1 MSLRVFTNTISL
13 NAQRAMS
20 VSSAK
25 LESNLERVASGIR
38 LQRSSDNNGAFQQT
52 ETLRGDV
59 STLRQGAKNLNDGI
73 SMIRTAEGALNEQIN
88 ILMRLREITSQS
100 ISGTLGNTER
110 ATQNLEFSAL
120 RAEFDRI
127 AENTEFNHQKLLDGS
142 LASSASKPVTIQIGL
157 DSGDDSRF
165 NLNQDMN
172 LTAMTSS
179 ALNFSTSSISTAN
192 DGVTALDNVNSAL
205 EKTSNIRSRVGII
218 MERMDFAKSN
228 LNNSIEKIGSTIA
241 SIRDTDFAEELASL
255 TTHQVLVQGASA
267 MVGQANLIP
276 QSVLTLLGDQ

>member
-88 ILMRLREITSQS
+88 ILMRLRELASQS
-100 ISGTLGNTER
+100 MNGTLGNTER

-276 QSVLTLLGDQ
+276 QSVLTLLEN

>member
-179 ALNFSTSSISTAN
+179 ALNFSTSSISTDSAA
-192 DGVTALDNVNSAL
+192 VTALDNVNSAL

-276 QSVLTLLGDQ
+276 QSVLTLLEDQ

>member
-276 QSVLTLLGDQ
+276 QSVLTLLEDQ

>member
-192 DGVTALDNVNSAL
+192 DGVAALDNVNSAL

-276 QSVLTLLGDQ
+276 QSVLTLLED

>member
-157 DSGDDSRF
+157 DSRDDSRF

-179 ALNFSTSSISTAN
+179 ALNFSTSSISTDNAA
-192 DGVTALDNVNSAL
+192 VTALDNVNSAL

-241 SIRDTDFAEELASL
+241 SIRDTDFAEEFASL

-276 QSVLTLLGDQ
+276 QSVLTLLEDQ

>member
-100 ISGTLGNTER
+100 ISGTVGNTER

-179 ALNFSTSSISTAN
+179 ALNFSTSSISTDNAA
-192 DGVTALDNVNSAL
+192 VTALDNVNSAL

>member
-179 ALNFSTSSISTAN
+179 ALNFSTSSISTDNAA
-192 DGVTALDNVNSAL
+192 VTALDNVNSAL

-267 MVGQANLIP
+267 MVGQANLVP
-276 QSVLTLLGDQ
+276 QSVLTLLEG

>member
-218 MERMDFAKSN
+218 MEQMDFAKSN

-241 SIRDTDFAEELASL
+241 SIRDTDFAEEFASL

>member
-179 ALNFSTSSISTAN
+179 ALNFSTSSISTDNAA
-192 DGVTALDNVNSAL
+192 VTALDNVNSAL

-276 QSVLTLLGDQ
+276 QSVLTLLEN

>member
-88 ILMRLREITSQS
+88 ILMRLRELASQS
-100 ISGTLGNTER
+100 MNGTLGNTER

-179 ALNFSTSSISTAN
+179 ALNFSTSSISTDNAA
-192 DGVTALDNVNSAL
+192 VTALDNVNSAL

-276 QSVLTLLGDQ
+276 QSVLTLLEDQ

>member
-25 LESNLERVASGIR
+25 MESTLERVASGIR
-38 LQRSSDNNGAFQQT
+38 LQRSSDNNGAFHQT

-73 SMIRTAEGALNEQIN
+73 SMIRTAEGALNEQIS

-100 ISGTLGNTER
+100 MSGTLGDTER

-127 AENTEFNHQKLLDGS
+127 AEMVWRQKVLSDNRNEGCRGFALFLSGTPFS
-142 LASSASKPVTIQIGL
+142 WQHCACCIG
-157 DSGDDSRF
+157 
-165 NLNQDMN
+165 
-172 LTAMTSS
+172 
-179 ALNFSTSSISTAN
+179 
-192 DGVTALDNVNSAL
+192 
-205 EKTSNIRSRVGII
+205 
-218 MERMDFAKSN
+218 
-228 LNNSIEKIGSTIA
+228 
-241 SIRDTDFAEELASL
+241 
-255 TTHQVLVQGASA
+255 
-267 MVGQANLIP
+267 
-276 QSVLTLLGDQ
+276 

>member
-157 DSGDDSRF
+157 YSGDDSRF

-241 SIRDTDFAEELASL
+241 SIRDTDFAEEFASL

>member
-157 DSGDDSRF
+157 DSRDDSRF

-179 ALNFSTSSISTAN
+179 ALNFSTSSISTDNAA
-192 DGVTALDNVNSAL
+192 VTALDNVNSAL

-276 QSVLTLLGDQ
+276 QSVLTLLEDQ

>member
-157 DSGDDSRF
+157 DSGDDSCF

-241 SIRDTDFAEELASL
+241 SIRDTDFAEEFASL

>member
-88 ILMRLREITSQS
+88 ILMRLRELASQS
-100 ISGTLGNTER
+100 MNGTLGNTER

-179 ALNFSTSSISTAN
+179 ALNFSTSSISTDNAA
-192 DGVTALDNVNSAL
+192 VTALDNVNSAL

-241 SIRDTDFAEELASL
+241 SIRDTDFAEEFASL
-255 TTHQVLVQGASA
+255 TTHQILVQGASA

-276 QSVLTLLGDQ
+276 QSVLTLLEDQ

>member
-179 ALNFSTSSISTAN
+179 ALNFSTSSISTDNAA
-192 DGVTALDNVNSAL
+192 VTALDNVNSAL

-241 SIRDTDFAEELASL
+241 SIRDTDFAQELASL

>member
-100 ISGTLGNTER
+100 INGTLGNTER

-179 ALNFSTSSISTAN
+179 ALNFSTSSISTDNAA
-192 DGVTALDNVNSAL
+192 VTALDNVNSAL

-276 QSVLTLLGDQ
+276 QSVLTLLED

>member
-142 LASSASKPVTIQIGL
+142 LASSASKPVIIQIGL

-241 SIRDTDFAEELASL
+241 SIRDTDFAEEFASL

>member
-73 SMIRTAEGALNEQIN
+73 SMIRTAEGALNKQIN

-165 NLNQDMN
+165 NLNQDMT

-241 SIRDTDFAEELASL
+241 SIRDTDFAEEFASL

>member
-88 ILMRLREITSQS
+88 ILMRLRELASQS
-100 ISGTLGNTER
+100 INGTLGNTER

-179 ALNFSTSSISTAN
+179 ALNFSTSSISTDNAA
-192 DGVTALDNVNSAL
+192 VTALDNVNSAL